1 VLIVPPSN
9 FGRHCLQRRQVSGKK
24 AWKSVQHGS
33 FPQIRAHPT
42 WRLTSPFHW
51 FYIVKEIRREGLL
64 GSLEHI
70 VLLALVRLD
79 GNAHG
84 MIVRLEIEER
94 TGRNISIGA
103 VYATLE
109 RLEGKG
115 CVSSITGEP
124 TPERG
129 GRAKRLFRVEAAG
142 KRALQI
148 SNQTIRSMTVGLKG
162 HWGTI

>member
-1 VLIVPPSN
+1 MEQ
-9 FGRHCLQRRQVSGKK
+9 G
-24 AWKSVQHGS
+24 
-33 FPQIRAHPT
+33 
-42 WRLTSPFHW
+42 
-51 FYIVKEIRREGLL
+51 ELL

-70 VLLALVRLD
+70 ILLALVRLD

-84 MIVRLEIEER
+84 MIVRREIEER

-109 RLEGKG
+109 RLEAKG
-115 CVSSITGEP
+115 YVSSFTGEP

-148 SNQTIRSMTVGLKG
+148 SVQTIRRLTAGLKDR
-162 HWGTI
+162 WRTI